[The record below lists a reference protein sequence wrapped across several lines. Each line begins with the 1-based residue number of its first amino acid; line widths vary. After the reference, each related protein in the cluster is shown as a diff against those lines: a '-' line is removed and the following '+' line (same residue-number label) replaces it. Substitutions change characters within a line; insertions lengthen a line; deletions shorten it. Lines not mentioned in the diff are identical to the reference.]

1 MLHIQSTGKPCSI
14 SVFTSLSHLRGLLTS
29 LLLPPALEAW
39 ATDELTVRAAD
50 HKVLHHLQRVHN
62 IPTMPWLL
70 RSCLGV
76 SSSLVM
82 MHMLGW

>member
-1 MLHIQSTGKPCSI
+1 MDVLTVRLLCC
-14 SVFTSLSHLRGLLTS
+14 VCLLLCRGPLTS
-29 LLLPPALEAW
+29 LVLPPALEAW
-39 ATDELTVRAAD
+39 ATDVLTVRSSD

-76 SSSLVM
+76 SSSMVM
-82 MHMLGW
+82 MHVLGW